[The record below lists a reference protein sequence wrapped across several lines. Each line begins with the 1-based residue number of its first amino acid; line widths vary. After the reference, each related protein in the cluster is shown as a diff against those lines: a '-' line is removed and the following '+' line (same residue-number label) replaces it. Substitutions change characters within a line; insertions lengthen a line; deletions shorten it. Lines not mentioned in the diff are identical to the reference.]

1 MRNSKLKKIK
11 RLKENA
17 RLKEYGRTP
26 AQINRKK
33 RKTVAKLISYASS

>member
-1 MRNSKLKKIK
+1 MRNSKLKKIN

-17 RLKEYGRTP
+17 RLKENGRTP
-26 AQINRKK
+26 SQIARKK